1 MHGDMVAVGT
11 RDATVM
17 LLSYATGAIMRTFG
31 SDGTGCVTHA
41 GVESSQLL
49 SFHQHASLWP
59 TALQSSACRFQLL
72 RHANAGSHAFFYMH
86 MHAITMSQHY
96 GQRNACKAA
105 STAPRHT
112 RMRASRS
119 PRLPASLHS
128 QSAHQQPTPDACL
141 HERMPTPC
149 SR

>member
-59 TALQSSACRFQLL
+59 TALQAL
-72 RHANAGSHAFFYMH
+72 RA
-86 MHAITMSQHY
+86 
-96 GQRNACKAA
+96 AA
-105 STAPRHT
+105 SSSSVTQTPVRTPSSTCTCHCNVTALMRRAQAQAQYLQSSKHGLAHT
-112 RMRASRS
+112 RMGASR
-119 PRLPASLHS
+119 SLHS
-128 QSAHQQPTPDACL
+128 QSAHTKNLPPKFSHA
-141 HERMPTPC
+141 
-149 SR
+149 